1 MSNRCTSNVTVGVDF
16 DMGLETWC
24 FGMFES
30 LTLNETE
37 SCETESCCDVTCSS
51 NSVGISR
58 TNIVGGV
65 TCATCVYSV
74 RSGIGVLWCGGWIEL
89 KF

>member
-37 SCETESCCDVTCSS
+37 LCRDAEPCRDVTYSL
-51 NSVGISR
+51 NSLGISD

-65 TCATCVYSV
+65 TCATSTCAYSF
-74 RSGIGVLWCGGWIEL
+74 RSGIGVV
-89 KF
+89 

>member
-37 SCETESCCDVTCSS
+37 SCCDVTCSS

-65 TCATCVYSV
+65 TCATCAYSF
-74 RSGIGVLWCGGWIEL
+74 RSGIGVV
-89 KF
+89 